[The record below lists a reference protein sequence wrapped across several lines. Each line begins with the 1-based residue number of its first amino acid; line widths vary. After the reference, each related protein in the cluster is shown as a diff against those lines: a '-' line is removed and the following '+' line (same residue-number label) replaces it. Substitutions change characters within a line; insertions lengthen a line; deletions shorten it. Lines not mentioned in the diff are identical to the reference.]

1 MVKKLS
7 CEGKSLRDLKRE
19 DWGEYQH
26 LFPDNWEEII
36 DEEKSV
42 RRKISE
48 GSTSPQEVE
57 KEIKMGEELLARS
70 REQVSSWRKIEQ
82 QSWENLMGEN

>member
-1 MVKKLS
+1 LKK
-7 CEGKSLRDLKRE
+7 E

-26 LFPDNWEEII
+26 LFPKNWEEIV

-42 RRKISE
+42 RRKASQ

-57 KEIKMGEELLARS
+57 KEIKKGKELLAQS
-70 REQVSSWRKIEQ
+70 RELVYSWRKREKE
-82 QSWENLMGEN
+82 SWENLVGENCAF